1 MRRRSGDID
10 LQWQWFISGRQ
21 RNQQFWQG
29 AGETCCET
37 WGAAVVLSSPLSNL
51 SRWHWEASECDNY
64 HHRKISTNVSCRV
77 SLIAHFLDLPNNVC
91 LSQWVRTNIRYFTQF
106 AFIACPF
113 GTKKIIWKLQL
124 IGRHTLTFLSR
135 LLSNIW
141 PQNLIFLRVSLRSPT
156 SYLVQQSHKEIT
168 NDIFVRFKS
177 DSVWWIAT
185 TNGGLWGSLVIMEP
199 FFCAVASSG
208 CQKISPIT
216 DLLCISLLFL
226 LFAFLCIA
234 ACLLQISFVCGD
246 RQMVCNE

>member
-1 MRRRSGDID
+1 MHVH
-10 LQWQWFISGRQ
+10 LAQKF
-21 RNQQFWQG
+21 
-29 AGETCCET
+29 
-37 WGAAVVLSSPLSNL
+37 
-51 SRWHWEASECDNY
+51 
-64 HHRKISTNVSCRV
+64 
-77 SLIAHFLDLPNNVC
+77 
-91 LSQWVRTNIRYFTQF
+91 
-106 AFIACPF
+106 
-113 GTKKIIWKLQL
+113 IWKLQL

-168 NDIFVRFKS
+168 NDPFVTFKS

-216 DLLCISLLFL
+216 DLLCISLLFSTFRLSLHCRVFAPDLFCVRRQTNGLQWVGDRAIKEFQKQFLLSFRAAKVTIDCGILCIQSTRGQKRAGPANAKKRVGAL
-226 LFAFLCIA
+226 LFLEQQMLLNLSFLFPEQ
-234 ACLLQISFVCGD
+234 LQTNGSRAIK
-246 RQMVCNE
+246 RWLRN